1 MSEIQA
7 VCDRI
12 IIINEGKIVANNTE
26 KNLLKKTEN
35 FLNFQVEANSKEE
48 ILKALEEMQNLI
60 ELKDFKQ
67 REGFIEFRLIFKNS
81 KEIYD
86 FEEIRRKISRILM
99 ENKIPILK
107 LNFEEFSLEELFI
120 SLIEKKEVELKV

>member
-1 MSEIQA
+1 MS
-7 VCDRI
+7 
-12 IIINEGKIVANNTE
+12 KI
-26 KNLLKKTEN
+26 
-35 FLNFQVEANSKEE
+35 
-48 ILKALEEMQNLI
+48 QNLI

-67 REGFIEFRLIFKNS
+67 REGFIEFRLTFKNNNEVFS
-81 KEIYD
+81 Y
-86 FEEIRRKISRILM
+86 EEIRRKISRILM